1 MPTTL
6 HGSGPVH
13 YRKEGAGPGL
23 VMVHGTG
30 GDAVSNYAHLV
41 PGLADV
47 RTVITPDYAGSG
59 LTADPGGDL
68 TLDLLAGQV
77 AAAFEEP
84 SDLVGFSLGA
94 AVAAKVAAERPEL
107 VRRLV
112 LIAGW
117 THLADSRL
125 ELGLRTWARLAAT
138 DPESF
143 AAYGP
148 LMAFGPEFVSAA
160 GADTLMVGEPPKGT
174 LRQIELDLRVDLREL
189 LPKITAPTLVV
200 GSTRDYLIPV
210 EHARALHAALPGS
223 EYAELDSGHVVLH
236 ERPAEITAL
245 IRDFIGVRDL
255 IGSGTS

>member
-1 MPTTL
+1 MPTVT
-6 HGSGPVH
+6 HSSGQVH
-13 YRKEGAGPGL
+13 YRRAGSGPGL

-30 GDAVSNYAHLV
+30 GDAVTNYAHLV
-41 PGLADV
+41 PDLAGI

-59 LTADPGGDL
+59 QTADPGGDL

-77 AAAFEEP
+77 AATFEGP

-94 AVAAKVAAERPEL
+94 AVAVAVAAEHPEL

-117 THLADSRL
+117 THAEDSRL
-125 ELGLRTWARLAAT
+125 SLGLRTWARLAAT

-148 LMAFGPEFVSAA
+148 LMAFSPGYVSAVGA
-160 GADTLMVGEPPKGT
+160 GAIMAGESPRGT
-174 LRQIELDLRVDLREL
+174 LRQIELDLRVDIRDL
-189 LPKITAPTLVV
+189 LPKVTAPTLVI
-200 GSTRDYLIPV
+200 GNTRDYLIPV

-236 ERPAEITAL
+236 ERPAEVTKL
-245 IRDFIGVRDL
+245 IREFITRV
-255 IGSGTS
+255 TNE

>member
-1 MPTTL
+1 MPIAI
-6 HGSGPVH
+6 HSSGAVH
-13 YRKEGAGPGL
+13 YRRAGSGPGL

-30 GDAVSNYAHLV
+30 GDAVTNYAHLV
-41 PGLADV
+41 PGLSDI

-59 LTADPGGDL
+59 QTADPGGDL

-94 AVAAKVAAERPEL
+94 AVAVAVAAERPEL

-117 THLADSRL
+117 THAEDSRL
-125 ELGLRTWARLAAT
+125 RLGLHTWARLAAT

-148 LMAFGPEFVSAA
+148 LVAFSPEYVSAA
-160 GADTLMVGEPPKGT
+160 GAGAIMAGEPPHGT
-174 LRQIELDLRVDLREL
+174 LRQIELDLRVDLRDL

-200 GSTRDYLIPV
+200 GNTRDYLIPV

-236 ERPAEITAL
+236 ERPAEVSAL
-245 IRDFIGVRDL
+245 IRDFISRE
-255 IGSGTS
+255 

>member
-1 MPTTL
+1 MPTVI
-6 HGSGPVH
+6 HDGGAVH
-13 YRKEGAGPGL
+13 YAKAGTGPGL

-30 GDAVSNYAHLV
+30 GDAVTNYAHLV

-59 LTADPGGDL
+59 QTFDPGGDL

-138 DPESF
+138 DPESH

-148 LMAFGPEFVSAA
+148 LVGFSPGFVSSV
-160 GADTLMVGEPPKGT
+160 GAKALMAGEPPRGT
-174 LRQIELDLRVDLREL
+174 LRQIELDLRVDIRDL
-189 LPKITAPTLVV
+189 LPRITAPTLVI
-200 GSTRDYLIPV
+200 GNTQDYLVPV
-210 EHARALHAALPGS
+210 EHARALHAAIPGS
-223 EYAELDSGHVVLH
+223 RYAELDSGHVVLH
-236 ERPAEITAL
+236 ERPEEVTAL
-245 IRDFIGVRDL
+245 IKEFITR
-255 IGSGTS
+255 S

>member
-1 MPTTL
+1 MPL
-6 HGSGPVH
+6 AQHPAGPVH
-13 YRKEGAGPGL
+13 YGRAGEGPGL
-23 VMVHGTG
+23 VLVHGTG
-30 GDAVSNYAHLV
+30 GDAATNWAHLV
-41 PGLADV
+41 PGLSDV

-59 LTADPGGDL
+59 ATADPGGEL

-77 AAAFEEP
+77 AAAFEGP

-94 AVAAKVAAERPEL
+94 VVAAAVAAERPEL

-117 THLADSRL
+117 THLADDRL
-125 ELGLRTWARLAAT
+125 ELGLRTWARLART

-148 LMAFGPEFVSAA
+148 LVGFSPEFVREAGVAA
-160 GADTLMVGEPPKGT
+160 LMGEPPRGT
-174 LRQIELDLRVDLREL
+174 LRQIELDLRVDVRDL
-189 LPKITAPTLVV
+189 LPKITAPTLVT
-200 GSTRDYLIPV
+200 GNTRDYLVPV
-210 EHARALHAALPGS
+210 EHARALHAAIPGS

-245 IRDFIGVRDL
+245 IREFVTREPLGE
-255 IGSGTS
+255 S

>member
-1 MPTTL
+1 MPTVT
-6 HGSGPVH
+6 HSSGPVH
-13 YRKEGAGPGL
+13 YRRAGTGPGL

-41 PGLADV
+41 PEFTGL

-59 LTADPGGDL
+59 QTADPGGDL

-77 AAAFEEP
+77 AATFEGP

-94 AVAAKVAAERPEL
+94 AVAVAVAAEHPEL

-117 THLADSRL
+117 THAEDSRL
-125 ELGLRTWARLAAT
+125 SLGLRTWARLAET

-143 AAYGP
+143 AAFGP
-148 LMAFGPEFVSAA
+148 LVGFGPEYVSAV
-160 GADTLMVGEPPKGT
+160 GAEALMAGEPPHGVR
-174 LRQIELDLRVDLREL
+174 RQIELDLRLDIRDL
-189 LPKITAPTLVV
+189 LPKVTAPTLVV
-200 GSTRDYLIPV
+200 GNTRDYLIPV

-236 ERPAEITAL
+236 EKPAEVTTLVREFITRVSA
-245 IRDFIGVRDL
+245 D
-255 IGSGTS
+255 

>member
-1 MPTTL
+1 MPTAT
-6 HGSGPVH
+6 HTSGDVH
-13 YRKEGAGPGL
+13 YNRQGAGPGL
-23 VMVHGTG
+23 VLVHGTG
-30 GDAVSNYAHLV
+30 GDAVTNWAHLV
-41 PGLADV
+41 PAFTDI

-59 LTADPGGDL
+59 QTADPGGDL

-77 AAAFEEP
+77 AAAFEGP

-94 AVAAKVAAERPEL
+94 AVAAAVAAERPEL

-138 DPESF
+138 APESF

-148 LMAFGPEFVSAA
+148 LVAFSPDFVSRL
-160 GADTLMVGEPPKGT
+160 GADALVGEPPRGT
-174 LRQIELDLRVDLREL
+174 VRQIELDLRVDLRDL
-189 LPKITAPTLVV
+189 LPKITAPTLVI
-200 GSTRDYLIPV
+200 GNTRDYLIPV
-210 EHARALHAALPGS
+210 EHARALHAAIPGS

-236 ERPAEITAL
+236 ERPAEVAAL
-245 IRDFIGVRDL
+245 IRDFVQR
-255 IGSGTS
+255 

>member
-1 MPTTL
+1 MPL
-6 HGSGPVH
+6 AQHPAGPVH
-13 YRKEGAGPGL
+13 YGRAGEGPGL
-23 VMVHGTG
+23 VLVHGTG
-30 GDAVSNYAHLV
+30 GDAATNWGHLV
-41 PGLADV
+41 PGLSDV

-59 LTADPGGDL
+59 ATADPGGEL

-77 AAAFEEP
+77 AAAFEGP

-94 AVAAKVAAERPEL
+94 VVAAAVAAERPEL

-117 THLADSRL
+117 THLADDRL
-125 ELGLRTWARLAAT
+125 ALGLRTWARLART

-148 LMAFGPEFVSAA
+148 LVGFSPEFVRKAGVAA
-160 GADTLMVGEPPKGT
+160 LMGEPPRGT
-174 LRQIELDLRVDLREL
+174 LRQIELDLRVDVRDL
-189 LPKITAPTLVV
+189 LPKITAPTLVI
-200 GSTRDYLIPV
+200 GNTRDHLVPV
-210 EHARALHAALPGS
+210 EHARALHAAIPGS

-245 IRDFIGVRDL
+245 IREFVTREPLGE
-255 IGSGTS
+255 S

>member
-1 MPTTL
+1 MPTAI
-6 HGSGPVH
+6 HSSGPVH
-13 YRKEGAGPGL
+13 YYRAGSGPGL

-30 GDAVSNYAHLV
+30 GDAVTNYTHLV

-47 RTVITPDYAGSG
+47 RTVVTPDYAGSG
-59 LTADPGGDL
+59 QTADPGGDL

-77 AAAFEEP
+77 AATFEGP

-94 AVAAKVAAERPEL
+94 AVAAAVAAEHPEL

-117 THLADSRL
+117 THAGDSRL
-125 ELGLRTWARLAAT
+125 RLGLRTWARLAES

-148 LMAFGPEFVSAA
+148 LMGFAPEFVSTVGVETIMA
-160 GADTLMVGEPPKGT
+160 GEPPHGT
-174 LRQIELDLRVDLREL
+174 LRQIELDLRIDLRDL

-200 GSTRDYLIPV
+200 GNTRDYLIPV
-210 EHARALHAALPGS
+210 EHARALHATLPGS

-245 IRDFIGVRDL
+245 IREFVTRDDHR
-255 IGSGTS
+255 

>member
-1 MPTTL
+1 MPTVIHDGGT
-6 HGSGPVH
+6 VH
-13 YRKEGAGPGL
+13 YAKAGSGPGL

-30 GDAVSNYAHLV
+30 GDAVTNYAHLV
-41 PGLADV
+41 PGLADL

-59 LTADPGGDL
+59 HTFDPGGDL

-94 AVAAKVAAERPEL
+94 AVAAKVAADRPEL

-125 ELGLRTWARLAAT
+125 EMGLRTWARLAAT

-148 LMAFGPEFVSAA
+148 LVGFSPGFVSSV
-160 GADTLMVGEPPKGT
+160 GARTLMAGEPPHGT
-174 LRQIELDLRVDLREL
+174 LRQIELDLRVDIRDL
-189 LPKITAPTLVV
+189 LPKITAPTLVI
-200 GSTRDYLIPV
+200 GNTRDYLVPV
-210 EHARALHAALPGS
+210 EHARAMHAAVPGS

-236 ERPAEITAL
+236 ERPAEVTAL
-245 IRDFIGVRDL
+245 IREFITR
-255 IGSGTS
+255 T

>member
-1 MPTTL
+1 MPTVG
-6 HGSGPVH
+6 HASGTVH
-13 YRKEGAGPGL
+13 YHRAGNGPGL

-30 GDAVSNYAHLV
+30 GDAVSNFAHLV
-41 PGLADV
+41 PGLADI

-59 LTADPGGDL
+59 QTSDPGGDL

-107 VRRLV
+107 VKRLV

-148 LMAFGPEFVSAA
+148 LVGFSPAYVSTVGAAALMAGK
-160 GADTLMVGEPPKGT
+160 PPHGT
-174 LRQIELDLRVDLREL
+174 LRQIELDLRVDLRDL
-189 LPKITAPTLVV
+189 LPQITAPTLVV
-200 GSTRDYLIPV
+200 GNTLDHLIPV

-223 EYAELDSGHVVLH
+223 QYAELDSGHVVLH

-245 IRDFIGVRDL
+245 IRGFIAG
-255 IGSGTS
+255 

>member
-1 MPTTL
+1 MPTVI
-6 HGSGPVH
+6 HGGGAVH
-13 YRKEGAGPGL
+13 YGKAGSGPGL
-23 VMVHGTG
+23 VLVHGTG
-30 GDAVSNYAHLV
+30 GDAVTNYAHLV
-41 PGLADV
+41 PGFADL

-59 LTADPGGDL
+59 RTFDPGGDL

-94 AVAAKVAAERPEL
+94 VVAAKLAAERPEL

-148 LMAFGPEFVSAA
+148 LVGFSPGFVGSVGA
-160 GADTLMVGEPPKGT
+160 GALMAGQAPPGT
-174 LRQIELDLRVDLREL
+174 LRQIELDLRVDIRDL
-189 LPKITAPTLVV
+189 LPRITAPTLVI
-200 GSTRDYLIPV
+200 GNTQDYLVPV
-210 EHARALHAALPGS
+210 EHARAMHAAVPGS

-236 ERPAEITAL
+236 ERPAEVTAL
-245 IRDFIGVRDL
+245 IREFITR
-255 IGSGTS
+255 S

>member
-1 MPTTL
+1 MPTVT
-6 HGSGPVH
+6 HSSGPVH
-13 YRKEGAGPGL
+13 YRRAGSGPGL

-41 PGLADV
+41 PEFTGL

-59 LTADPGGDL
+59 QTADPGGDL

-77 AAAFEEP
+77 AATFEGP

-94 AVAAKVAAERPEL
+94 AVAVAVAAEHPEL

-117 THLADSRL
+117 THAEDSRL
-125 ELGLRTWARLAAT
+125 SLGLRTWARLAET

-143 AAYGP
+143 TAFGP
-148 LMAFGPEFVSAA
+148 LVAFGPEYVSAV
-160 GADTLMVGEPPKGT
+160 GAQALTAGEPPHGVR
-174 LRQIELDLRVDLREL
+174 RQIELDLRLDIRDL

-200 GSTRDYLIPV
+200 GNTRDYLIPV

-236 ERPAEITAL
+236 EKPAEVTTLVREFITRVSA
-245 IRDFIGVRDL
+245 D
-255 IGSGTS
+255 

>member
-1 MPTTL
+1 MPIAQ
-6 HGSGPVH
+6 HPAGPVH
-13 YRKEGAGPGL
+13 YGRAGEGPGL
-23 VMVHGTG
+23 VLVHGTG
-30 GDAVSNYAHLV
+30 GDAATNWAHLV
-41 PGLADV
+41 PGLADL

-59 LTADPGGDL
+59 ASADPGGEL

-77 AAAFEEP
+77 AAAFEGP

-94 AVAAKVAAERPEL
+94 VVAAKLAAERPEL
-107 VRRLV
+107 VRRLI

-117 THLADSRL
+117 THLADDRL
-125 ELGLRTWARLAAT
+125 ELGLRTWARLART

-148 LMAFGPEFVSAA
+148 LVAFSPEFVRAA
-160 GADTLMVGEPPKGT
+160 GTAALMGEAPPGT
-174 LRQIELDLRVDLREL
+174 LRQIELDLKADVRDL

-200 GSTRDYLIPV
+200 GNTRDYLIPV
-210 EHARALHAALPGS
+210 EHARAMHAAIPGS

-245 IRDFIGVRDL
+245 IRGFLTRELPGE
-255 IGSGTS
+255 S

>member
-1 MPTTL
+1 MPTVIHDGGT
-6 HGSGPVH
+6 VH
-13 YRKEGAGPGL
+13 YAKAGSGPGL

-30 GDAVSNYAHLV
+30 GDAVTNYAHLV
-41 PGLADV
+41 PGLADL

-59 LTADPGGDL
+59 HTFDPGGDL

-94 AVAAKVAAERPEL
+94 AVAAKVAADRPEL

-125 ELGLRTWARLAAT
+125 ELGLRTWARLATT

-148 LMAFGPEFVSAA
+148 LVGFSPGFVSSVGA
-160 GADTLMVGEPPKGT
+160 GTLMAGEPPHGT
-174 LRQIELDLRVDLREL
+174 LRQIELDLRVDIRDL
-189 LPKITAPTLVV
+189 LPKITAPTLVI
-200 GSTRDYLIPV
+200 GNTRDYLVPV
-210 EHARALHAALPGS
+210 EHARAMHAAVPGS

-236 ERPAEITAL
+236 ERPAEVTAL
-245 IRDFIGVRDL
+245 IREFITR
-255 IGSGTS
+255 T

>member
-1 MPTTL
+1 MPMVIHDGGT
-6 HGSGPVH
+6 VH
-13 YRKEGAGPGL
+13 YAKAGSGPGL

-30 GDAVSNYAHLV
+30 GDAVTNYAHLV
-41 PGLADV
+41 PGLADL

-59 LTADPGGDL
+59 HTFDPGGDL

-94 AVAAKVAAERPEL
+94 AVAAKVAADRPEL

-125 ELGLRTWARLAAT
+125 EMGLRTWARLAAT

-148 LMAFGPEFVSAA
+148 LVGFSPGFVSSV
-160 GADTLMVGEPPKGT
+160 GARTLMAGEPPHGT
-174 LRQIELDLRVDLREL
+174 LRQIELDLRVDIRDL
-189 LPKITAPTLVV
+189 LPKITAPTLVI
-200 GSTRDYLIPV
+200 GNTRDYLVPV
-210 EHARALHAALPGS
+210 EHARAMHAAVPGS

-236 ERPAEITAL
+236 ERPAEVTAL
-245 IRDFIGVRDL
+245 IREFITR
-255 IGSGTS
+255 T

>member
-1 MPTTL
+1 MPTVI
-6 HGSGPVH
+6 HDGGDVH
-13 YRKEGAGPGL
+13 YAKAGAGPGL

-30 GDAVSNYAHLV
+30 GDAVTNYAHLV

-59 LTADPGGDL
+59 RTFDPGGDL

-94 AVAAKVAAERPEL
+94 VVAAKVAAERPEL

-148 LMAFGPEFVSAA
+148 LVGFSPEFVGSV
-160 GADTLMVGEPPKGT
+160 GAQTLMAGEPPPGT
-174 LRQIELDLRVDLREL
+174 LRQIELDLRVDIRDL
-189 LPKITAPTLVV
+189 LPTITAPTLVI
-200 GSTRDYLIPV
+200 GNTRDYLVPV
-210 EHARALHAALPGS
+210 AHARALHAAIPGS
-223 EYAELDSGHVVLH
+223 QYAELDSGHVVLH
-236 ERPAEITAL
+236 ERPQEVTTL
-245 IRDFIGVRDL
+245 IRDFITRV
-255 IGSGTS
+255 INE

>member
-1 MPTTL
+1 MVIHDGGT
-6 HGSGPVH
+6 VH
-13 YRKEGAGPGL
+13 YAKAGSGPGL

-30 GDAVSNYAHLV
+30 GDAVTNYAHLV
-41 PGLADV
+41 PGLADL

-59 LTADPGGDL
+59 HIFDPGGDL

-94 AVAAKVAAERPEL
+94 AVAAKVAADRPEL

-125 ELGLRTWARLAAT
+125 ELGLRTWARLATT

-143 AAYGP
+143 AVYGP
-148 LMAFGPEFVSAA
+148 LVGFSPGFVSSV
-160 GADTLMVGEPPKGT
+160 GARTLMAGEPPHGT
-174 LRQIELDLRVDLREL
+174 LRQIELDLRVDIRDL
-189 LPKITAPTLVV
+189 LPKITAPTLVI
-200 GSTRDYLIPV
+200 GNTRDYLVPV
-210 EHARALHAALPGS
+210 EHARAMHAAVPGS

-236 ERPAEITAL
+236 ERPAEVTAL
-245 IRDFIGVRDL
+245 IREFITR
-255 IGSGTS
+255 T

>member
-1 MPTTL
+1 MPTVTYD
-6 HGSGPVH
+6 GGTVH
-13 YRKEGAGPGL
+13 YHRAGSGPGL

-30 GDAVSNYAHLV
+30 GDAVTNYAHLV
-41 PGLADV
+41 PGLADL

-59 LTADPGGDL
+59 ETFDPGGDL

-148 LMAFGPEFVSAA
+148 LVAFSPGFVSAA
-160 GADTLMVGEPPKGT
+160 GAKTLMAGEPPRGT
-174 LRQIELDLRVDLREL
+174 VRQIELDLRVDIRDL
-189 LPKITAPTLVV
+189 LPKITAPTLVI
-200 GSTRDYLIPV
+200 GTSQDYLIPV
-210 EHARALHAALPGS
+210 EHARALHAAIPGS

-236 ERPAEITAL
+236 ERPEEVTAL
-245 IRDFIGVRDL
+245 IRDFITRV
-255 IGSGTS
+255 TNE

>member
-1 MPTTL
+1 MPTVT
-6 HGSGPVH
+6 HNSGVVH
-13 YRKEGAGPGL
+13 YHRAGSGPGL
-23 VMVHGTG
+23 VMVHGSG

-41 PGLADV
+41 PGLSDI

-59 LTADPGGDL
+59 QTADPGGDL
-68 TLDLLAGQV
+68 SLDLLAGQV
-77 AAAFEEP
+77 AATFEER

-94 AVAAKVAAERPEL
+94 VVAAKVAAERPEL
-107 VRRLV
+107 VRSLV

-148 LMAFGPEFVSAA
+148 LVGFSPGFVSRA
-160 GADTLMVGEPPKGT
+160 GAEALMAGEAPHGT
-174 LRQIELDLRVDLREL
+174 VRQIELDLRVDIRDL
-189 LPKITAPTLVV
+189 LPRITVPTLVV
-200 GSTRDYLIPV
+200 GNTQDHLIPV

-223 EYAELDSGHVVLH
+223 EYAELDSGHVVVH
-236 ERPAEITAL
+236 ERPAEVTTL
-245 IRDFIGVRDL
+245 IRDFIMKV
-255 IGSGTS
+255 TNE

>member
-1 MPTTL
+1 MPTVTYD
-6 HGSGPVH
+6 GGTVH
-13 YRKEGAGPGL
+13 YRRAGSGPGL

-30 GDAVSNYAHLV
+30 GDAVTNYAHLV

-59 LTADPGGDL
+59 ETTDPGGDL

-77 AAAFEEP
+77 AATFEGP

-94 AVAAKVAAERPEL
+94 AVAAQVAATRPEL

-143 AAYGP
+143 TAYGP
-148 LMAFGPEFVSAA
+148 LVAFSPRYVSEVGA
-160 GADTLMVGEPPKGT
+160 GALTEGKPPHGT
-174 LRQIELDLRVDLREL
+174 VRQIELDLRVDLREL
-189 LPKITAPTLVV
+189 LPGITAPTLVV
-200 GSTRDYLIPV
+200 GNTQDYLIPV
-210 EHARALHAALPGS
+210 EHARALHAAIPGS

-236 ERPAEITAL
+236 ERPAEVTAL
-245 IRDFIGVRDL
+245 IRDFITREQ
-255 IGSGTS
+255 S

>member
-1 MPTTL
+1 MPTVPHDGGT
-6 HGSGPVH
+6 VH
-13 YRKEGAGPGL
+13 YLKAGTGPGL

-30 GDAVSNYAHLV
+30 GDAVTNYAHLV
-41 PGLADV
+41 PGLADL

-59 LTADPGGDL
+59 QTSDPGGDL

-125 ELGLRTWARLAAT
+125 ELGLRTWSRLAAT

-143 AAYGP
+143 AAYGA
-148 LMAFGPEFVSAA
+148 LLAFSPEFVGAA
-160 GADTLMVGEPPKGT
+160 GAGTLTAGEGPPGT
-174 LRQIELDLRVDLREL
+174 LRQIQLDLRVDVRDL
-189 LPKITAPTLVV
+189 LPKITAPTLVI
-200 GSTRDYLIPV
+200 GNTRDYLIPV
-210 EHARALHAALPGS
+210 EHSRALHAAIPGS
-223 EYAELDSGHVVLH
+223 EYAELDSGHVVLL
-236 ERPAEITAL
+236 ERPREVTEL
-245 IRDFIGVRDL
+245 IRTFIDQR
-255 IGSGTS
+255 

>member
-1 MPTTL
+1 MPTVT
-6 HGSGPVH
+6 HSSGTVH
-13 YRKEGAGPGL
+13 YRREGSGPGL

-30 GDAVSNYAHLV
+30 GDAVTNYAHLV
-41 PGLADV
+41 PGLADI

-59 LTADPGGDL
+59 QSADPGGDL

-77 AAAFEEP
+77 AATFEGP

-94 AVAAKVAAERPEL
+94 AVAAAVAAERSEL

-138 DPESF
+138 DPASF

-148 LMAFGPEFVSAA
+148 LVGFSPGFVSSVGVEALLA
-160 GADTLMVGEPPKGT
+160 GEPPHGT
-174 LRQIELDLRVDLREL
+174 LRQIELDLRIDLRDL

-200 GSTRDYLIPV
+200 GNSQDHLIPV
-210 EHARALHAALPGS
+210 RHARALHAALPGS

-236 ERPAEITAL
+236 ERPAEVTAL
-245 IRDFIGVRDL
+245 IRDFIGRGD
-255 IGSGTS
+255 S

>member
-1 MPTTL
+1 MPTATYDG
-6 HGSGPVH
+6 GSVH
-13 YRKEGAGPGL
+13 YLTAGSGPGL

-59 LTADPGGDL
+59 RTFDPGGDL

-148 LMAFGPEFVSAA
+148 LVAFSPGFVREI
-160 GADTLMVGEPPKGT
+160 GARTLLEGEAPRGT
-174 LRQIELDLRVDLREL
+174 LRQIELDLRVDLRDL
-189 LPKITAPTLVV
+189 LPKITAPTLVI
-200 GSTRDYLIPV
+200 GAAQDYLIPV
-210 EHARALHAALPGS
+210 EHARALHAAIPGS
-223 EYAELDSGHVVLH
+223 RYAELDSGHVVLH
-236 ERPAEITAL
+236 ERPAEVTAM
-245 IRDFIGVRDL
+245 IRDFITCSDHR
-255 IGSGTS
+255 

>member
-1 MPTTL
+1 MPTVT
-6 HGSGPVH
+6 HNSGTVH
-13 YRKEGAGPGL
+13 YRRAGHGPGL

-41 PGLADV
+41 PGLTDL

-59 LTADPGGDL
+59 QTADPGGDL

-77 AAAFEEP
+77 AATFEGP

-94 AVAAKVAAERPEL
+94 VVAAAVAAERPEL

-117 THLADSRL
+117 THVEDSRL

-138 DPESF
+138 DPASF

-148 LMAFGPEFVSAA
+148 LMGFSPGFVSEA
-160 GADTLMVGEPPKGT
+160 GAEALMAGEPPHGT
-174 LRQIELDLRVDLREL
+174 LRQIELDLRVDIREL
-189 LPKITAPTLVV
+189 LPKIAAPTLVI
-200 GSTRDYLIPV
+200 GNTQDHLIPV
-210 EHARALHAALPGS
+210 RHARALHAAIPGS

-236 ERPAEITAL
+236 ERPADVIAL
-245 IRDFIGVRDL
+245 IRDFINV
-255 IGSGTS
+255 TNE